1 MNSEMLCT
9 SGGGR
14 TLGQFAL
21 VSYIPNPL
29 ASFLDRL
36 RLDLTPNCNPRAH
49 VTVLPPRPVANE
61 CDLKDLSKRLSQEGR
76 LAPPVEVVLGDIAVF
91 PGTNVIYVGLARGEG
106 ELHALHENLNAGQL
120 EYDGPFPYHP
130 HITIAQDF
138 PPERLEEFVRIAR
151 ERWAAYDG
159 PRRFT
164 VECLSFVQNVA
175 PAMWVDVTRIPLAQP
190 VGACR

>member
-1 MNSEMLCT
+1 MLCT

-21 VSYIPNPL
+21 VSYTPDPL

-36 RLDLTPNCNPRAH
+36 RLELTPDCKPRAH
-49 VTVLPPRPVANE
+49 VTVLPPRPIANQ
-61 CDLKDLSKRLSQEGR
+61 CDLKELSEHLEEECR
-76 LAPPVEVVLGDIAVF
+76 LALPFEVVLGDIEVF
-91 PGTNVIYVGLARGEG
+91 PGTNVIYVGLVRGER
-106 ELHALHENLNAGQL
+106 ELHALHENLNSGQL

-130 HITIAQDF
+130 HITIAQDIQA
-138 PPERLEEFVRIAR
+138 EQVEELTRIAR
-151 ERWAAYDG
+151 LRWREYDG
-159 PRRFT
+159 PRGFM

-175 PAMWVDVTRIPLAQP
+175 PGMWVDVTRIPLAQP